1 MPPPLPYY
9 LMLFPGSFYFM
20 LPCMQLIYNETPKFN
35 FKMLNLTE
43 ARLGQLEEE
52 KLLLR
57 FKAHDSV

>member
-1 MPPPLPYY
+1 
-9 LMLFPGSFYFM
+9 MLFPGSFYFM
-20 LPCMQLIYNETPKFN
+20 LPCMQLIYNETPEFN

-57 FKAHDSV
+57 FKAHDWV